1 MSPRAKPAALALA
14 LLGLTLLSFFRFPGH
29 TILQSDTQIY
39 IPVLEHLWDR
49 STLAQDVMAIR
60 PHVSFTLYDEAA
72 LALRWIT
79 RASFEHVLMAQQ
91 FAYRFI
97 GIAGLYF
104 LTSALG
110 ITPWKALLVASVLS
124 LGAVV
129 NGPAVL
135 TIEYEPV
142 PRGFAL
148 PFVIA
153 SLAGVAHARW
163 RAAAICA
170 AIAFAF
176 HPPTAVVYCGLL
188 LLLLAAHRSFAGIAL
203 LAIGPAIL
211 LLSIVLWDP
220 STEHQPL
227 FGRIDPALE
236 ALQRMRASYNWVSI
250 WFANWK
256 NHYALLSLAVAAALW
271 RVRDRISR
279 PLLLMLGGLPL
290 IGAISIPLSYLLL
303 EKAKWVLTPQFQPA
317 RYVLFITLM
326 ASLLC
331 TTAGVIAAERRRW
344 IEGFM
349 FFTIAFAIPMD
360 PKITNVLAPSDP
372 LSIQRLAVAAG
383 LAGFATLVCGL
394 KNSYATRAGAVAAGI
409 LPFLVIPVIG
419 QVRNYPALHVRE
431 LDELVHWARQNTSND
446 ALFQFADSGRDLQPG
461 VFRARAKRALFVD
474 WKAGGQANFHH
485 QFSEIWWKRWQLV
498 EKPQPLEAY
507 AALGIDYVVFKA
519 NGKPTDAAPVYSN
532 PRYVVYRLR

>member
-1 MSPRAKPAALALA
+1 MSLRAKSATLALA
-14 LLGLTLLSFFRFPGH
+14 LLALTLLSFFRFPGH

-49 STLAQDVMAIR
+49 TTLTEDVMATR

-79 RASFEHVLMAQQ
+79 RTSFEHVLMAQQ
-91 FAYRFI
+91 FAYRFV

-104 LTSALG
+104 LACAFGL
-110 ITPWKALLVASVLS
+110 TPWKAFLVASVLS

-135 TIEYEPV
+135 TVEYEPV

-153 SLAGVAHARW
+153 SLAGVAHMRW
-163 RAAAICA
+163 RTAALCA
-170 AIAFAF
+170 TIAFAF

-188 LLLLAAHRSFAGIAL
+188 FLLLALHRSFAGIAL
-203 LAIGPAIL
+203 LAIGPVIL
-211 LLSIVLWDP
+211 LLSVVLWDP
-220 STEHQPL
+220 STERQPL

-256 NHYALLSLAVAAALW
+256 NHYALLSLVVAVALW
-271 RVRDRISR
+271 RVRDRISK
-279 PLLLMLGGLPL
+279 PLLMMLAGLPL
-290 IGAISIPLSYLLL
+290 IGVLSIPLSYLLL
-303 EKAKWVLTPQFQPA
+303 EKVKWVVIPQFQPA

-331 TTAGVIAAERRRW
+331 TSAGVIAAERRRW
-344 IEGFM
+344 IEAVV
-349 FFTIAFAIPMD
+349 FFAIAFAIPMD
-360 PKITNVLAPSDP
+360 PKITNVLIPADA
-372 LSIQRLAVAAG
+372 LSIQRLALASSLASFATFVCALKNSRAAPAGLVAAG
-383 LAGFATLVCGL
+383 M
-394 KNSYATRAGAVAAGI
+394 
-409 LPFLVIPVIG
+409 LPFFVIPVIG
-419 QVRNYPALHVRE
+419 KVRNYPALHVRE
-431 LDELVHWARQNTSND
+431 LDELVYWARHNTSKD
-446 ALFQFADSGRDLQPG
+446 AVFQFADAVRDLQPG
-461 VFRARAKRALFVD
+461 VFRARATRALFVD

-485 QFSEIWWKRWQLV
+485 QFSEIWWKRWQIA
-498 EKPQPLEAY
+498 EKPQPLETY

-519 NGKPTDAAPVYSN
+519 KDKPRSMPPVYSN
-532 PRYVVYRLR
+532 AGYVVYRTR